1 MCGECHGRGWLLCEG
16 RLRMECDVCH
26 GEGAEPCSE
35 CDDGTPA
42 TEVYDVRCT
51 PRLSMPLC
59 RKHYE
64 EYLDDEDA

>member
-1 MCGECHGRGWLLCEG
+1 
-16 RLRMECDVCH
+16 MECDVCH
-26 GEGAEPCSE
+26 GTGAEPCSE

-64 EYLDDEDA
+64 EYLDEELA